1 MFSRELCGVA
11 LNLSGCAVSLSK
23 GKQNVLIFLYG
34 RSTIYIDSLKQHA
47 NHSAVLQP
55 NDQSFNIKHQAI
67 DQEGL
72 NMKKAFNGFVFFML
86 ALLGS
91 LTGRFIRVYTDYKA
105 NPWKYTPPYETWQE
119 ELKLDFIVFGSAI
132 IICILVMIV
141 LKVLIKKREKQDLQ
155 EKTDA

>member
-1 MFSRELCGVA
+1 
-11 LNLSGCAVSLSK
+11 
-23 GKQNVLIFLYG
+23 
-34 RSTIYIDSLKQHA
+34 
-47 NHSAVLQP
+47 
-55 NDQSFNIKHQAI
+55 
-67 DQEGL
+67 
-72 NMKKAFNGFVFFML
+72 MKKAFNGFVFFML

-141 LKVLIKKREKQDLQ
+141 LKVLIKKREKQGLQ

>member
-1 MFSRELCGVA
+1 
-11 LNLSGCAVSLSK
+11 
-23 GKQNVLIFLYG
+23 
-34 RSTIYIDSLKQHA
+34 
-47 NHSAVLQP
+47 
-55 NDQSFNIKHQAI
+55 
-67 DQEGL
+67 
-72 NMKKAFNGFVFFML
+72 MKKAFNGFVFFML